1 MKSLFEGTGV
11 AIVTPFRNGK
21 VDYKSLGELINKDI
35 VDGAKAIIVLGTTGE
50 GVSVNSEERK
60 EIIRYCKSAI
70 KGRAKLIVG
79 TGNNNF
85 IMCQENTIM
94 AKFLGADG
102 VLIVTPYY
110 NKTTQRGLVKY
121 YERLAEI
128 GIPIIMY
135 NVPSRTGLNLEID
148 TVKELLD
155 NKMIYGL
162 KESTCDINR
171 IIELSSLCKDKI
183 ALYSGEDALNYV
195 FYVLGANGCISVTAN
210 FLTDKVDAVFNYVQN
225 GDFKKALQIQNELKD
240 INQAMFIETNPI
252 PVKNLMY
259 HMDMID
265 DEVRMPLVRAE
276 DKTSSLLNRLAK
288 RLKEEKNIT
297 F

>member
-21 VDYKSLGELINKDI
+21 VDYKALGELINKDI
-35 VDGAKAIIVLGTTGE
+35 SDGVKAIIVLGTTGE
-50 GVSVNSEERK
+50 GVSVNGEERR
-60 EIIRYCKSAI
+60 EIIKFCKSII

-85 IMCQENTIM
+85 ITCQENTIM
-94 AKFLGADG
+94 AKLLGADG
-102 VLIVTPYY
+102 VLVVTPYY
-110 NKTTQRGLVKY
+110 NKTTQQGLVKY

-148 TVKELLD
+148 TVKELL
-155 NKMIYGL
+155 NCKMIYGL
-162 KESTCDINR
+162 KESTSDINR

-195 FYVLGANGCISVTAN
+195 FYCLGANGCISVTAN
-210 FLTDKVDAVFNYVQN
+210 VLADKVNAVYDCVQK
-225 GDFKKALQIQNELKD
+225 GDYKKALQIQNELKE
-240 INQAMFIETNPI
+240 INHAMFIETNPI
-252 PVKNLMY
+252 PVKNFMY

-265 DEVRMPLVRAE
+265 DEVRMPLVRVQ
-276 DKTSSLLNRLAK
+276 DNTNSLLNKLAN
-288 RLKEEKNIT
+288 RLKNEKNINL
-297 F
+297 